1 MRKDLECDINEE
13 EMIERPP
20 FYFTYSDD
28 DDEDDLD
35 QIKDPGQIQAKDDA
49 AALDAVKN
57 VLEEIIQLPASK
69 KICDVHRLDQQI
81 LTKIVQNLKKN
92 SITQETLNQLKNRL
106 QDANKPTWVGL
117 VVLARDLGVCSSL
130 RSQLAEKD
138 NKIASPVPLQAPPHD
153 DDKVQAHEQQQEET
167 KRKLT
172 TSYIPDSAAAAASV
186 NNVSEEMTQ
195 LPASK
200 KICYAQDDDDDE
212 KSLKK

>member
-35 QIKDPGQIQAKDDA
+35 QIKDPGQAKDDA

-106 QDANKPTWVGL
+106 Q
-117 VVLARDLGVCSSL
+117 
-130 RSQLAEKD
+130 LAEKD

-153 DDKVQAHEQQQEET
+153 DDKAHEQQQEET

-172 TSYIPDSAAAAASV
+172 TSYIPDSAAAAAASV

>member
-106 QDANKPTWVGL
+106 Q
-117 VVLARDLGVCSSL
+117 
-130 RSQLAEKD
+130 LAEKD

-172 TSYIPDSAAAAASV
+172 TSYIPDSAAAAAASV